1 MASQLSK
8 VEHVVVLMLENR
20 SFDHLLG
27 YMKAVKPAV
36 DGLNG
41 TESIPADPTVP
52 GSPPVPVTSLAGDA
66 EPDPDAGHEL
76 EDVSEQMY
84 GHEDLSFPAGGPMN
98 GFVVNYG
105 HKTASPA
112 GIMNCVNPTR
122 IPALGTL
129 VQQFC
134 VCNRWYS
141 SVPGPTWPNRLF
153 VHAGTSGGHVTN
165 DLTLYFL
172 PTIFHRLEKAGLSW
186 RIYYHDIPQSLLF
199 FSLWDDFLDQLFT
212 KRFRTFDR
220 WGSDLSGPT
229 CRLPTYTFIEPRYF
243 SLLNIVEANDQ
254 HPSHHIAMADRLV
267 NDVYTKLRN
276 SPCWAHSLLVIVHD
290 EHGGTHD
297 DRFPGQPAVNPELRP
312 HVDSGHARAALR
324 PDAAHRPRCRR
335 QLARQLPH
343 GLGPAV
349 DHSAGAASAASSGDG
364 AHDRSTSPAAFR
376 VSARARRAGPAG
388 AYPR

>member
-52 GSPPVPVTSLAGDA
+52 GSPPVPVISLAGDA

-84 GHEDLSFPAGGPMN
+84 GYEDLSFPAGGPMN

-105 HKTASPA
+105 HKTAAPA

-153 VHAGTSGGHVTN
+153 VRPVSREGMSR
-165 DLTLYFL
+165 
-172 PTIFHRLEKAGLSW
+172 TI
-186 RIYYHDIPQSLLF
+186 
-199 FSLWDDFLDQLFT
+199 
-212 KRFRTFDR
+212 
-220 WGSDLSGPT
+220 
-229 CRLPTYTFIEPRYF
+229 
-243 SLLNIVEANDQ
+243 
-254 HPSHHIAMADRLV
+254 
-267 NDVYTKLRN
+267 
-276 SPCWAHSLLVIVHD
+276 
-290 EHGGTHD
+290 
-297 DRFPGQPAVNPELRP
+297 
-312 HVDSGHARAALR
+312 
-324 PDAAHRPRCRR
+324 
-335 QLARQLPH
+335 
-343 GLGPAV
+343 
-349 DHSAGAASAASSGDG
+349 
-364 AHDRSTSPAAFR
+364 
-376 VSARARRAGPAG
+376 
-388 AYPR
+388 

>member
-84 GHEDLSFPAGGPMN
+84 GYEDLSFPAGGPMN

-105 HKTASPA
+105 HKTAAPA

-172 PTIFHRLEKAGLSW
+172 PTIFDRLEKAGLSW
-186 RIYYHDIPQSLLF
+186 RIYYHDIPSH
-199 FSLWDDFLDQLFT
+199 S
-212 KRFRTFDR
+212 
-220 WGSDLSGPT
+220 SSSLSGT
-229 CRLPTYTFIEPRYF
+229 TF
-243 SLLNIVEANDQ
+243 
-254 HPSHHIAMADRLV
+254 
-267 NDVYTKLRN
+267 
-276 SPCWAHSLLVIVHD
+276 
-290 EHGGTHD
+290 
-297 DRFPGQPAVNPELRP
+297 
-312 HVDSGHARAALR
+312 
-324 PDAAHRPRCRR
+324 
-335 QLARQLPH
+335 
-343 GLGPAV
+343 
-349 DHSAGAASAASSGDG
+349 
-364 AHDRSTSPAAFR
+364 STS
-376 VSARARRAGPAG
+376 S
-388 AYPR
+388 